1 MNRITIT
8 FLKQPEKIIFYC
20 ITGIISALLLIA
32 LFYIDQ
38 ITIEQHGYTTYK
50 NTQNQLTRIHNRLT
64 SKLQNNI
71 QVVRG
76 LPGLISINPNLSQ
89 KQYQT
94 AVQHLLD
101 DHSELRNIALAPD
114 LVIRYMY
121 PIKGNEAAIGLDYRK
136 LPSQFAAVNKAHVT
150 RQLVLAGP
158 VKLVQGGTG
167 LITRLPV
174 FIKKDQKETFWGIVS
189 AVIDADLLFKRSGL
203 LDDNLAIDI
212 AIRGKDSLGS
222 DGDVFFGN
230 PDLFK
235 HSKLEHTLE
244 LPYGSWQL
252 AARPKEGW
260 TTLPKNIGL
269 QRAILSAIALAIL
282 IIITSFIRSTLKAS
296 LANRKFLNLLENAPI
311 PYAVNANDQ
320 TISYVNK
327 TFTETYGYT
336 LEDIPTLDEWW
347 IKAYPNPAYRQH
359 VKESWYLK
367 LQHSKSTGQVF
378 EPLEVSIQCKNG
390 EVKTVLASPATLD
403 AASKEDQ
410 LIVLYDITL
419 RKRNEQQLQLSSQVF
434 KGTQEG
440 IIITDPEG
448 VIIDVNPAFCK
459 ITGYNREEVI
469 GQNPNILSSGKQTPE
484 FYTDMWEKLNQKGY
498 WKGEL
503 WNRKK
508 DGQLYAEIL
517 TISSLKNALGQK
529 THHIGLFSDI
539 TYSKE
544 QQKKLELMAHFDEL
558 TLLPNRALFSDR
570 FNQAIAHSKRTET
583 LLAICFLDLDNFKPV
598 NDHYGHSVGDQLL
611 IKVAQR
617 IKEHIRE
624 EDTVSRQG
632 GDEFAILLGD
642 IESSEHCE
650 QTVQR
655 IINALAQPFTLD
667 EKNINISA
675 SIGVSLYPNDNAD
688 LDTLLR
694 HADQAMYQVKQKGR
708 GSYRLFNPAD
718 DQYLVKKQKQLTEI
732 QQALLNNQ
740 LCLYY
745 QPKVDMTTGTV
756 FGAEALIRWQ
766 HPEKGLIPPLDF
778 LPVIAD
784 TALETQIGNWVIN
797 EALKQ
802 LSLWNVQGIKLEI
815 SINISSY
822 HLQSPTF
829 IKQLDTALAMYPEI
843 NSNLLQLEILES
855 SALGDLDS
863 IKQIIKTCKNALGL
877 CIALD
882 DFGTGYSSLTHL
894 RNLPVN
900 TIKIDQSFVRDIL
913 DDPNDYT
920 IIDGVIGLAHSFNRA
935 VIAEGVETTRHGLML
950 LLMGC
955 HKAQGYGIS
964 RPIPATQIPDWLH
977 NYKPN
982 QQWIA
987 CGNKN
992 YSEKERNIEIFKL
1005 IIEQWIQKIE
1015 TSLQS
1020 ENCNTQHWPIMDSK
1034 KCQCG
1039 FWINRARQTQL
1050 FNITDLDDLKA
1061 RHDEMHQLANT
1072 LMDQHLAKI
1081 NITDN
1086 QFKTLQSCINTLKNT
1101 LLKM

>member
-1 MNRITIT
+1 
-8 FLKQPEKIIFYC
+8 
-20 ITGIISALLLIA
+20 
-32 LFYIDQ
+32 
-38 ITIEQHGYTTYK
+38 
-50 NTQNQLTRIHNRLT
+50 
-64 SKLQNNI
+64 
-71 QVVRG
+71 
-76 LPGLISINPNLSQ
+76 
-89 KQYQT
+89 
-94 AVQHLLD
+94 
-101 DHSELRNIALAPD
+101 
-114 LVIRYMY
+114 MY

-136 LPSQFAAVNKAHVT
+136 LPSQFAAVNKARVT

-189 AVIDADLLFKRSGL
+189 AVIDANLLFKRSGL

-235 HSKLEHTLE
+235 HSKLKHTLE

-296 LANRKFLNLLENAPI
+296 LANRTFLNLLENAPI
-311 PYAVNANDQ
+311 PYAVNTKDQ

-336 LEDIPTLDEWW
+336 LEDIPTLHEWW
-347 IKAYPNPAYRQH
+347 IKAYPNPTYRQQ
-359 VKESWYLK
+359 VKESWFLNLEK
-367 LQHSKSTGQVF
+367 FKSTGMPF
-378 EPLEVSIQCKNG
+378 EPLEVDIQCKSG
-390 EVKTVLASPATLD
+390 EIKTVLASPTTLD
-403 AASKEDQ
+403 IASEENH
-410 LIVLYDITL
+410 LIVLYDITK
-419 RKRNEQQLQLSSQVF
+419 RKLNEQQLQLSSQVF

-448 VIIDVNPAFCK
+448 GIIDVNPAFCR
-459 ITGYNREEVI
+459 ITGYSLQEVI
-469 GQNPNILSSGKQTPE
+469 GQNPKILSSGKQSAE
-484 FYTDMWEKLNQKGY
+484 FYDNMWDTLNQKGY
-498 WKGEL
+498 WQGEL

-508 DGQLYAEIL
+508 DGQIYAETL
-517 TISSLKNALGQK
+517 RISSLQDEQGQN

-539 TYSKE
+539 THKKE
-544 QQKKLELMAHFDEL
+544 QQKKLELMAHYDVL
-558 TLLPNRALFSDR
+558 TQLPNRALFADR
-570 FNQAIAHSKRTET
+570 FKQAIAHSKRTDT
-583 LLAICFLDLDNFKPV
+583 LLAVCFIDLDNFKPV
-598 NDHYGHSVGDQLL
+598 NDQYGHNVGDQLL
-611 IKVAQR
+611 IKVAHR
-617 IKEHIRE
+617 IKEKIRE

-632 GDEFAILLGD
+632 GDEFALLLGN
-642 IESSEHCE
+642 IESIELCE
-650 QTVQR
+650 KTLQR
-655 IINALAQPFTLD
+655 IIKALAQPFNID

-675 SIGVSLYPNDNAD
+675 SIGATLYPHDNAD

-708 GSYRLFNPAD
+708 DSFHLFNPTD
-718 DQYLVKKQKQLTEI
+718 DQDLIKKQKQLDEI
-732 QQALLNNQ
+732 QQALVNNQ

-745 QPKVDMTTGTV
+745 QPKVDMITGTV
-756 FGAEALIRWQ
+756 VGAEALIRWQ

-778 LPVIAD
+778 LPIIAD
-784 TALETQIGNWVIN
+784 TALEIQIGDWVIN
-797 EALKQ
+797 ESLKQ
-802 LSLWNVQGIKLEI
+802 LSLWNAQGIKLEL

-822 HLQSPTF
+822 HLQSPNF
-829 IKQLDTALAMYPEI
+829 INQLDTVLAKYPKV
-843 NSNLLQLEILES
+843 NSNELQLEILES
-855 SALGDLDS
+855 SALGDLAS
-863 IKQIIKTCKNALGL
+863 IRQTIKTCKNTLGL

-900 TIKIDQSFVRDIL
+900 TIKIDQSFVRDML
-913 DDPNDYT
+913 DDPNDFT
-920 IIDGVIGLAHSFNRA
+920 IIDGVIGLSHSFNRA
-935 VIAEGVETTRHGLML
+935 VIAEGVETTEHGLML

-964 RPIPATQIPDWLH
+964 RPIPADQLPDWLH

-982 QQWIA
+982 QLWIA

-992 YSEKERNIEIFKL
+992 YSEKERRIEIFKL
-1005 IIEQWIQKIE
+1005 IIKQWTQKIE

-1020 ENCNTQHWPIMDSK
+1020 KNSNTQHWPIMDSK

-1039 FWINRARQTQL
+1039 IWINRARQDQL
-1050 FNITDLDDLKA
+1050 FNAKDLDDLDA
-1061 RHDEMHQLANT
+1061 QHDVMHQLAIT
-1072 LMDQHLAKI
+1072 LMKQYLAKI
-1081 NITDN
+1081 DITDD
-1086 QFKTLQSCINTLKNT
+1086 QLKTLKSSIKTLKST
-1101 LLKM
+1101 LQKGNPPMRRSQNF